1 VVVGRSADVGQRTLT
16 TKLGTQRA
24 RGRSCLAQF
33 VLAAACMRRILMTA
47 NLRQLGYEDRT
58 RINVNE
64 DWERRYWMTQLH
76 CSEKQLRDAVRV
88 VGSSV
93 DAVRAYLQQQSN

>member
-1 VVVGRSADVGQRTLT
+1 M
-16 TKLGTQRA
+16 A
-24 RGRSCLAQF
+24 RH
-33 VLAAACMRRILMTA
+33 LMTTS
-47 NLRQLGYEDRT
+47 LRQLGYDDRT

-64 DWERRYWMTQLH
+64 DWERRYWMTQLC
-76 CSEKQLRDAVRV
+76 CSEKQLREAVRV